1 VSRSDRERIADIFEA
16 ATELASVIAVGQTA
30 FLADVVRMRAAERLL
45 EIIGEASGTLSPDVT
60 AQLPDV
66 AWQDIARLRILLAHH
81 YHRVDPSQV
90 WTIATIDVPTLV
102 DRLRT
107 L

>member
-1 VSRSDRERIADIFEA
+1 LSR
-16 ATELASVIAVGQTA
+16 
-30 FLADVVRMRAAERLL
+30 
-45 EIIGEASGTLSPDVT
+45 DVT

-66 AWQDIARLRILLAHH
+66 AWRDIARFRILIAHH

-102 DRLRT
+102 DRLRS